1 MLDLRSESICVYLR
15 SPAAGGEAG
24 GSAAQV
30 SDINFTSSLGCRLHF
45 PPPRPTRAAFRL
57 AAQTQDGFAFH
68 HIGGRSYS
76 AAAVARSAA
85 SPLRAPAPPN
95 LRCFHV
101 ARRWARC
108 EGHMTDAPPSPP
120 PAVNSLLLDSDNYLL
135 SVALR
140 CNATPTWSYHNHF
153 IPTAE
158 GVGVCGLLYELL
170 PRNSSMKSALAACAQ
185 CVVRSHF

>member
-1 MLDLRSESICVYLR
+1 MGAQHKFLTLTSHLLS
-15 SPAAGGEAG
+15 AAGCISLRRGRPALRFASQLRHKTDLHFIT
-24 GSAAQV
+24 SAAGR
-30 SDINFTSSLGCRLHF
+30 T
-45 PPPRPTRAAFRL
+45 PPPRSR
-57 AAQTQDGFAFH
+57 
-68 HIGGRSYS
+68 
-76 AAAVARSAA
+76 RSAA